1 MYNDLL
7 KVRNT
12 SRDGTTANVTS
23 FLSSGMTWA
32 GSYQNVCRTL
42 SYGLVQPYN
51 FPRVT
56 RVPCDMGANSRL
68 WKESDLLFSGT
79 ILERARSND
88 SSVIDIVAYD
98 NGIYLKRNY
107 VYKAYTNTTPE
118 AVAAELASEFG
129 IKTGNLA
136 QTGVQ
141 ITRNFF
147 GTSIYQAIA
156 TMYTLAA
163 DQTGEKY
170 QIRFVGDVMSVIKK
184 EYNDQTLLLQPG
196 SNLISARYADNASNC
211 RNSVAIYNDAL
222 EIEDTV
228 DDKECQDIIGLMQ
241 YAIKASAYD
250 DPKATA
256 KQMLEDYGI
265 STTITCECIGN
276 TKLISGNS
284 VVVRE
289 PVTGLYGLFWIL
301 TDQHT
306 VRRGVYRTK
315 ITVSFRNLMDE
326 QQAGS
331 TPTN

>member
-12 SRDGTTANVTS
+12 NRDGTTANVTD
-23 FLSSGMTWA
+23 FLDAGMTWA
-32 GSYQNVCRTL
+32 GNYKNVCRTL
-42 SYGLVQPYN
+42 SYGLVQPYH

-56 RVPCDMGANSRL
+56 KIPCEMGGNSRL
-68 WKESDLLFSGT
+68 WKEAELLFSGT
-79 ILERARSND
+79 ILERVRSND
-88 SSVIDIVAYD
+88 SSVVEITAYD
-98 NGIYLKRNY
+98 NGIYLKNNY
-107 VYKAYTNTTPE
+107 IYKAYTQTTPE
-118 AVAAELASEFG
+118 AVAAELAAEFG
-129 IKTGNLA
+129 IRVGSLA
-136 QTGVQ
+136 ETGVKV
-141 ITRNFF
+141 TRNFL

-170 QIRFVGDVMSVIKK
+170 QIRFTGDVMSIIKK

-196 SNLISARYADNASNC
+196 SNLISAKYADNASNC
-211 RNSVAIYNDAL
+211 RNSVAIYSDTM

-228 DDKECQDIIGLMQ
+228 EDADCKDMIGLMQ

-250 DPKATA
+250 DPKAAA
-256 KQMLEDYGI
+256 KQMLEDYGV

-284 VVVRE
+284 VVVQE

-306 VRRGVYRTK
+306 VRRNIYRTK
-315 ITVSFRNLMDE
+315 VTLSYKMMMDE

-331 TPTN
+331 TPTK